1 MKKILL
7 ATAALAAPLT
17 ASPVPINKIAAIVN
31 GKTITTREVQAHLA
45 PSANLLLTKY
55 PRRGEQF
62 IKALTEA
69 RDKVLEQLIED
80 ELVLSKLEDLDANIP
95 DHLVKQEI
103 DRIVHENFNGK
114 ESDFRRYLK
123 KNNVTRRD
131 FEKTQ
136 KEKILVQVFRQQ
148 QFKDVAP
155 ATNAEIKTRY
165 RKRAQELR
173 DRSKDKITFRKI
185 YIPAADNDNPA
196 ATPLEQL
203 ALAEKLFTRVKGG
216 EDFAQVA
223 AKHSAGAFAQQG
235 GLWEDTLRTDL
246 EVGFGDIAFE
256 APNGQIVGPLKD
268 RIGFTIVKVV
278 KKVHGPAPD
287 FDKEMRE
294 RMRTE
299 VEIEKRSGRYE
310 EWIELLKRTA
320 MIKRKI

>member
-1 MKKILL
+1 MKNILL
-7 ATAALAAPLT
+7 ATIALALPLT
-17 ASPVPINKIAAIVN
+17 ASPVPLNKIAAIVN
-31 GKTITTREVQAHLA
+31 GKTITLREVQAHLA
-45 PSANLLLTKY
+45 PSANLLLTRY

-80 ELVLSKLEDLDANIP
+80 KLVLSKLEDLDANIP
-95 DHLVKQEI
+95 DHLVKQEV
-103 DRIVHENFNGK
+103 DRIVRENFNGK
-114 ESDFRRYLK
+114 ESEFRSYLK
-123 KNNVTRRD
+123 KSNVTRRD

-155 ATNAEIKTRY
+155 ATDAEIKARF

-203 ALAEKLFTRVKGG
+203 DKAEKLAVRAKKG
-216 EDFAQVA
+216 EEFAQIA
-223 AKHSAGAFAQQG
+223 IKESAGAFASQG

-246 EVGFGDIAFE
+246 EVGFGDIVFD
-256 APNGQIVGPLKD
+256 APNGQIIGPLKD
-268 RIGFTIVKVV
+268 RIGFTIVMVA
-278 KKVHGPAPD
+278 KKNHGPAPA

-299 VEIEKRSGRYE
+299 VEIEKRSGRYQ

-320 MIKRKI
+320 MIKRKL

>member
-1 MKKILL
+1 MKNILL
-7 ATAALAAPLT
+7 ATIALALPLT
-17 ASPVPINKIAAIVN
+17 ASPVPLNKIAAIVN
-31 GKTITTREVQAHLA
+31 GKTITLREVQAHLA
-45 PSANLLLTKY
+45 PSANLLLTRY

-80 ELVLSKLEDLDANIP
+80 KLVLSKLEDLDANIP
-95 DHLVKQEI
+95 DHLVKQEV
-103 DRIVHENFNGK
+103 DRIVRENFNGK
-114 ESDFRRYLK
+114 ELEFRSYLK
-123 KNNVTRRD
+123 KSNVTRRD

-155 ATNAEIKTRY
+155 ATNAEIKARF

-203 ALAEKLFTRVKGG
+203 DKAEKLAVRAKKG
-216 EDFAQVA
+216 EEFAQIA
-223 AKHSAGAFAQQG
+223 IKESAGAFASQG

-246 EVGFGDIAFE
+246 EVGFGDIVFD
-256 APNGQIVGPLKD
+256 APNGQIIGPLKD
-268 RIGFTIVKVV
+268 RIGFTIVMVV
-278 KKVHGPAPD
+278 KKIHGPAPA

-299 VEIEKRSGRYE
+299 VEIEKRSGRYK

-320 MIKRKI
+320 MIKRKL